1 MEEIIIHTVGI
12 TRASQL
18 KHFEIPLPRNIEK
31 VTGLWYKVRLLD
43 DAESGVPISIR
54 TKSPYVPPIIV
65 GQISLSTR
73 QQEGVFYYGN
83 LILENPNV
91 GFLDYTSGVFPA
103 KQYNRSAMKK
113 PLRVLLNGESAI
125 VHGYILDN
133 WGTLARRNVRYEVD
147 VYLFCELNFNDPE
160 Q

>member
-1 MEEIIIHTVGI
+1 MEELIIHTVGI
-12 TRASQL
+12 SRASQL
-18 KHFEIPLPRNIEK
+18 KHFEIPLPRNTEK
-31 VTGLWYKVRLLD
+31 ITGLWYKIRLLD
-43 DAESGVPISIR
+43 DAALGVPFSIK
-54 TKSPYVPPIIV
+54 TKSPYVPPVIA

-83 LILENPNV
+83 LILDNPNV

-113 PLRVLLNGESAI
+113 PFKVLLNGDSAI
-125 VHGYILDN
+125 VHGFILDN
-133 WGTLARRNVRYEVD
+133 WGVLAKRNVRYEVD
-147 VYLFCELNFNDPE
+147 VYLFCELNIYDPE